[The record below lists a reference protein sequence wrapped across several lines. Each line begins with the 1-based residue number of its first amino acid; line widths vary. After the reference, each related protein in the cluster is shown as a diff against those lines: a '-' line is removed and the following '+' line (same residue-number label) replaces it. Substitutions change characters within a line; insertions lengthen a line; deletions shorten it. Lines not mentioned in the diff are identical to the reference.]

1 MAPMRVPAIESLPAP
16 TRAETRN
23 EVPLERTQASRAEMR
38 AAIARAEEQ
47 LTGRPASPGLIEIA
61 TAQASLETAS
71 GRRMYNFN
79 FGGIKGTSPS
89 GLTTTANTHEWE
101 NGVRYRTQAHFRAYH
116 SLDEGAA
123 DFLSLLHRRYGSALA
138 AAEQGDVDGY
148 AHALKQRGYFT
159 GPEGHYANDLRQL
172 LGLPERPELE
182 TPGAS
187 AGGASTPE
195 AGSTFTN
202 TRELAL
208 LLDAVSTSSARGAAR
223 IAAPDQEEA

>member
-89 GLTTTANTHEWE
+89 GLTTIANTHEWE

-187 AGGASTPE
+187 AGGASAPE

-223 IAAPDQEEA
+223 IAAPDQEEG